1 MTDRSTAVVTG
12 ASSGIGEAL
21 ARQLASKGH
30 RVVLVARSV
39 DKLSALASEL
49 GNSTLVLA
57 MDLSEAES
65 AGKIVDTVGPID
77 ILVNNAGYGD
87 FGPFAQADAV
97 KIRQMMNLNIVCLTM
112 LTRLAVPSMLE
123 RGHGRIMNVASTAA
137 FQPGPLMAVYYASKA
152 YVLSF
157 TEALA
162 EELHGTG
169 VTATALCPGPT
180 ASGFQAAAGME
191 RSKLVADRKL
201 PTATEVAAFGY
212 RAMQRGE
219 VVAIPG
225 ARNKALAASIR
236 LTPRPMVRKVV
247 HRLMEAK

>member
-12 ASSGIGEAL
+12 ASGGIGEAL

-112 LTRLAVPSMLE
+112 LTRLALPSMLE

-191 RSKLVADRKL
+191 RSKLVVDRKL

-212 RAMQRGE
+212 RAMQRGD
-219 VVAIPG
+219 VVAVPG
-225 ARNKALAASIR
+225 ARNKVLAASIR
-236 LTPRPMVRKVV
+236 FAPRPIVRKMM
-247 HRLMEAK
+247 RKLQEAK